1 MNHFDARE
9 MLGYTRKRTLRFS
22 SFIEEFTENPHQFL
36 RTSSNLLAQ
45 AIQYFGYEIVVRSGE
60 PIISYRIF
68 QDIFNNGTNAV
79 FGQESAIKHI
89 VDAIDS
95 AGKETGPNRGLVLV
109 GPPASGKTNII
120 DLMTLAL
127 EEYTKQ
133 NEVKLYT
140 FFFEFKGKNRNRVLE
155 VWSSF
160 RHNPLLL
167 FPPILSKGEGDE
179 SVRPRQMLFDHVS
192 RKHGGKL
199 VFPTYYKN
207 AVLDKCS
214 LEILEGLL
222 QNPNNR
228 GQTLYDI
235 IEEYVRIE
243 EIVFSNG
250 QAKGISNVDDMS
262 KLNVTHKNLD
272 LSPDD
277 KAILDEHLPGHQL
290 YQYQGAMVSSNRGVL
305 HIHDAFSENGAQSEI
320 DYKPLLMLLGSGK
333 ISIDSTQASLD
344 NTVIMTTNLEEM
356 EQLEKRLTSSKLL
369 DRIEKITVNYLLDAN
384 SEMDILER
392 DMNIT
397 RENYLVDPNL
407 LRIAAYYAVLTR
419 LLPPKRKKFPANW
432 SARKQHLY
440 NEITVEQKLFI
451 YAYQSEDPVTTIQ
464 KLPHWH
470 PFLNEALKLKIDL
483 EDRESLRSSVN
494 RHKGSV
500 TLHESGLFTNEEL
513 ALIDDEFMRTLWHEH
528 YPYEGRHGISVRQL
542 QNIMRNTISRSDG
555 RKIHVGTFLSQL
567 KRLIKEG
574 PEIHHWLASENTC
587 QSERHS
593 VPSRKVG
600 RHRLLQGE
608 GDYGDFAGLVKA
620 VKFLYYKIIEREITE
635 STVDREPAKIEAD
648 LRRYFQ
654 YVLLANAVENKAFA
668 HIMVPRFTF
677 IDPNTGEKVDQP
689 DLNYMAS
696 IEKVAAPERDPIH
709 FRREVAHKFLE
720 LQGKGEITLQE
731 GKNVI
736 NSRGDN
742 VLICFNDLYS
752 ALLSHRRS
760 VDGINA
766 EQLRDAFFQK
776 KNDELQYE
784 AYPENIRGLVSSIIG
799 NMVSRFHYPEPI
811 ALDTIV
817 FALRKEIVDFTK
829 MIC

>member
-1 MNHFDARE
+1 MQHFDARE

-22 SFIEEFTENPHQFL
+22 SFIEEFTRNPHQFL
-36 RTSSNLLAQ
+36 QTSSTLLAK
-45 AIQYFGYEIVVRSGE
+45 AIQYFGYKIVVRSGE

-68 QDIFNNGTNAV
+68 QDIFNSGTNAV

-133 NEVKLYT
+133 NEVKLFT
-140 FFFEFKGKNRNRVLE
+140 FFFEFTGKNRNRTLE

-167 FPPILSKGEGDE
+167 FPTILSKGEE
-179 SVRPRQMLFDHVS
+179 SVRPRQMLFDHVC
-192 RKHGGKL
+192 RQHDGRL

-207 AVLDKCS
+207 AVMDKCS

-228 GQTLYDI
+228 GKTLYDI
-235 IEEYVRIE
+235 IEEYVRVE

-250 QAKGISNVDDMS
+250 QAQGISNVDDMS
-262 KLNVTHKNLD
+262 KLNVSHKNLD
-272 LSPDD
+272 LSPGD
-277 KAILDEHLPGHQL
+277 KAILDEHLPGHHL
-290 YQYQGAMVSSNRGVL
+290 YQYHGAMVASNRGVL
-305 HIHDAFSENGAQSEI
+305 HIHDAFSENSARSET

-333 ISIDSTQASLD
+333 ISIDSTQASID

-356 EQLEKRLTSSKLL
+356 EQLDKRLTSSKLL

-384 SEMDILER
+384 SEMDILAR

-397 RENYLVDPNL
+397 RENYMVDPNL

-419 LLPPKRKKFPANW
+419 LMPPNRKKFPSNW

-451 YAYQSEDPVTTIQ
+451 YAYQAEDPVTTIQ

-483 EDRESLRSSVN
+483 VN
-494 RHKGSV
+494 RENLRDLVERHPGSV

-513 ALIDDEFMRTLWHEH
+513 ALIDDDFMRTLWNEH
-528 YPYEGRHGISVRQL
+528 YPYEGRFGLSVRQL

-555 RKIHVGTFLSQL
+555 QKIHVGTFLSQL

-574 PEIHHWLASENTC
+574 PEIHHWLAFEHAY
-587 QSERHS
+587 QADRHT
-593 VPSRKVG
+593 VPSRKIG

-608 GDYGDFAGLVKA
+608 SDYGDFAGLVKA
-620 VKFLYYKIIEREITE
+620 VKFLYYKIVEREITE
-635 STVDREPAKIEAD
+635 ATVDREPGQIEAD

-677 IDPNTGEKVDQP
+677 IDPNSGEKVDQP

-696 IEKVAAPERDPIH
+696 IENVIAPERDPMH

-736 NSRGDN
+736 NSRGDKM
-742 VLICFNDLYS
+742 LICFNDLYS
-752 ALLSHRRS
+752 SMLSHRRS

-776 KNDELQYE
+776 KNNQSHYE
-784 AYPENIRGLVSSIIG
+784 AYPKQIRDLVMAIVD
-799 NMVSRFHYPEPI
+799 NLVTRFHYPEPI
-811 ALDTIV
+811 ALDTVV
-817 FALRKEIVDFTK
+817 FALRKEIVDFSK